1 MGLYYV
7 TTPIYYVNAEPHAG
21 SAYTTVYADA
31 LARYHRLIGDRTFFL
46 TGTDEHGQN
55 ILKVANEKGIN
66 PQEFVDQMAQKFK
79 DAWRFMRISND
90 DFIRTTEPR
99 HEKVVQRVIEIMY
112 EKGDIYLGTYQGWYC
127 PKCETYYGENEL
139 ENGNCPIHKTPVE
152 FVSEESYFFKW
163 SKYQDPLLELYRT
176 NPDFVVP
183 ATRLN
188 EIKSFVERGLKDISV
203 SRTSVP
209 WGIPVPFDAKHTV
222 YVWYDAL
229 INYISALGYT
239 DSGEKM
245 EFWPGVHL
253 IGKDILRHHAALW
266 PAMLMSLELPV
277 PKRVVAHGWW
287 LVSGQKMSKSVGNIF
302 SPQDLVSHIE
312 NSVGLA
318 EDIAVDALRY
328 FMLAAGPQRD
338 DADLSLEALW
348 GTYNADL
355 ANDYGNLLHRV
366 LGFMKKKGIDTAPR
380 VTGQRYSRVAA
391 VVQEQLQKYHA
402 AYEKEDV
409 QGALSSAPV
418 FTVIVTIL
426 LALSQRILSL
436 EETMDA
442 FTEGA
447 ASMVPA
453 LMILTLAWT
462 ISGVIADVGTA
473 QFLVGTLSSRLPAFA
488 VAPLVLLVASLVS
501 FATGT
506 SWGTMAIVMPLAIPL
521 AYNVSPS
528 ILTLVVGSVLG
539 GAIFGDHC
547 SPISDTTIMASMS
560 SACDHIAHV
569 KTQLPYALS
578 VQLVCL
584 GLYFLGGFI
593 SHSWVLL
600 LIGSLA
606 IVFIVRFLGKP
617 ITQTETL
624 AHS

>member
-1 MGLYYV
+1 MKNWRLVWWVVAVVIFMCLPGCV
-7 TTPIYYVNAEPHAG
+7 MAED
-21 SAYTTVYADA
+21 STA
-31 LARYHRLIGDRTFFL
+31 LTF
-46 TGTDEHGQN
+46 
-55 ILKVANEKGIN
+55 GI
-66 PQEFVDQMAQKFK
+66 
-79 DAWRFMRISND
+79 
-90 DFIRTTEPR
+90 
-99 HEKVVQRVIEIMY
+99 
-112 EKGDIYLGTYQGWYC
+112 
-127 PKCETYYGENEL
+127 
-139 ENGNCPIHKTPVE
+139 
-152 FVSEESYFFKW
+152 W
-163 SKYQDPLLELYRT
+163 SLVPPLLAIVLA
-176 NPDFVVP
+176 FV
-183 ATRLN
+183 TRQVVL
-188 EIKSFVERGLKDISV
+188 SLFLGAFV
-203 SRTSVP
+203 
-209 WGIPVPFDAKHTV
+209 
-222 YVWYDAL
+222 
-229 INYISALGYT
+229 
-239 DSGEKM
+239 
-245 EFWPGVHL
+245 GV
-253 IGKDILRHHAALW
+253 I
-266 PAMLMSLELPV
+266 MLE
-277 PKRVVAHGWW
+277 G
-287 LVSGQKMSKSVGNIF
+287 GNIF
-302 SPQDLVSHIE
+302 SAFLTLLSKYLVGAITDSFHAAILIFLMVLGSVVGIIGRMGGTKALADHIGRLAKNE
-312 NSVGLA
+312 KTAQVATWLLGIVVFFDDYANAVVVGPTMRPLFDKYSISREKLA
-318 EDIAVDALRY
+318 FIVDATAAPVTGLFIISTWIGYELSLIKDSYASLGISAAPYDVFLSSLPFRFYEILMLLFVVLIAITGRDFGPMWHAEHRARTTGKVIGDNARPIAANIKMEQVYLGDKEAKAHNAWIPIIVLVVSSLVALWYNGGGPGLGYSFDALR
-328 FMLAAGPQRD
+328 
-338 DADLSLEALW
+338 EAFS
-348 GTYNADL
+348 NAD
-355 ANDYGNLLHRV
+355 
-366 LGFMKKKGIDTAPR
+366 
-380 VTGQRYSRVAA
+380 
-391 VVQEQLQKYHA
+391 
-402 AYEKEDV
+402 
-409 QGALSSAPV
+409 SSMAILWATV

-473 QFLVGTLSSRLPAFA
+473 QFLVGVLSEHLPVFA
-488 VAPLVLLVASLVS
+488 VAPLVFLVASLVS

-521 AYNVSPS
+521 AYNVSPT
-528 ILTLVVGSVLG
+528 ITTLVVGSVLG

>member
-1 MGLYYV
+1 MDTNNSFGCIVFSCSL
-7 TTPIYYVNAEPHAG
+7 
-21 SAYTTVYADA
+21 
-31 LARYHRLIGDRTFFL
+31 
-46 TGTDEHGQN
+46 
-55 ILKVANEKGIN
+55 
-66 PQEFVDQMAQKFK
+66 
-79 DAWRFMRISND
+79 
-90 DFIRTTEPR
+90 
-99 HEKVVQRVIEIMY
+99 VQR
-112 EKGDIYLGTYQGWYC
+112 WRPC
-127 PKCETYYGENEL
+127 
-139 ENGNCPIHKTPVE
+139 
-152 FVSEESYFFKW
+152 
-163 SKYQDPLLELYRT
+163 
-176 NPDFVVP
+176 
-183 ATRLN
+183 
-188 EIKSFVERGLKDISV
+188 
-203 SRTSVP
+203 
-209 WGIPVPFDAKHTV
+209 
-222 YVWYDAL
+222 
-229 INYISALGYT
+229 LGY
-239 DSGEKM
+239 S
-245 EFWPGVHL
+245 F
-253 IGKDILRHHAALW
+253 
-266 PAMLMSLELPV
+266 
-277 PKRVVAHGWW
+277 
-287 LVSGQKMSKSVGNIF
+287 
-302 SPQDLVSHIE
+302 
-312 NSVGLA
+312 
-318 EDIAVDALRY
+318 DALR
-328 FMLAAGPQRD
+328 
-338 DADLSLEALW
+338 EAFS
-348 GTYNADL
+348 NAD
-355 ANDYGNLLHRV
+355 
-366 LGFMKKKGIDTAPR
+366 
-380 VTGQRYSRVAA
+380 
-391 VVQEQLQKYHA
+391 
-402 AYEKEDV
+402 
-409 QGALSSAPV
+409 SSMAILWATV

-488 VAPLVLLVASLVS
+488 VAPLVFLVASLVS